1 MTCTSALL
9 AIQNSL
15 DQTPTQA
22 ERLTL
27 ARHLETCEACR
38 QEYDAQRRLAQLTG
52 RWIHRTLEVSD
63 PGEKFT
69 ARVLSRLD
77 TRPAS
82 PSFVQTWLPLVSVL
96 ALLLFALVWV
106 PTPAVHL
113 PLPTL
118 LGLSGWLQTNLAA
131 LSNDALLV
139 FRVPNAS
146 WLPAWATILLCGIA
160 LVNAGFCVHARQRS
174 LS

>member
-15 DQTPTQA
+15 DQTPTQT

-27 ARHLETCEACR
+27 ARHLETCESCR
-38 QEYDAQRRLAQLTG
+38 RECEAQQRLARLTG

-63 PGEKFT
+63 PGEQFT

-96 ALLLFALVWV
+96 ALLLFALAWV
-106 PTPAVHL
+106 PGLAMRLSL
-113 PLPTL
+113 PSSLAFTDWL
-118 LGLSGWLQTNLAA
+118 RTNFLALSG
-131 LSNDALLV
+131 DALLV
-139 FRVPNAS
+139 FRVPNAG
-146 WLPAWATILLCGIA
+146 WLPAWATVLLCGIV